1 MNNKRGTQMQETYRA
16 VEVSEPGVLRVVER
30 PLPEP
35 GPGQVRI
42 RVEACGICHT
52 DAATVTGTY
61 PGLKLPR
68 VPGHEVVGRI
78 DAFGSGVSRWKTG
91 QRVGIGF
98 FGGEDGTCEPCRRGD
113 IVNCQNAVT
122 PGVTVDG
129 GYAEVMIAEARG
141 IASIPDEL
149 TSVDAAPLLCAGITT
164 YNALRNA
171 GLRGGDLVAV
181 QGIGGLGHLGIQFAR
196 HMGFRTVA
204 IGRGGEKAE
213 LAKKLGAHVY
223 VDTAVEDAA
232 AALQRLGGARAVLA
246 TAPSG
251 DAMGPLVSGLG
262 ARGKLIVV
270 GVPLEPMQLS
280 AFPLV
285 FGGRSIYGSLAGTA
299 IETEDAL
306 AFSVLENIRPMIE
319 TVPFERAAEAYD
331 RMMKGK
337 ARFRMVRA
345 VSFPERRRYGLSF
358 PALPSFLRSPSNVSL
373 SSFERT
379 PAASSIAAA
388 CSRKVLVM
396 SARPFAVS
404 STRRTRRSSVF
415 LRFTSAFFSSRSTAT
430 LIDPGLSHTLGP
442 IVLTG
447 SVPLWSSTSSTR
459 KSESPRPAPLRF
471 KLCDALSDKARNAF
485 ASTNQTCTPDV
496 SCIFAA
502 SFPFPP
508 ASYH

>member
-1 MNNKRGTQMQETYRA
+1 MHETYQA
-16 VEVSEPGVLRVVER
+16 IEVSEPGVLRVVER
-30 PLPEP
+30 PMSEP

-78 DAFGSGVSRWKTG
+78 DALGSGVSRWKTG
-91 QRVGIGF
+91 QRIGIGF

-171 GLRGGDLVAV
+171 GLRGGDLVGV

-204 IGRGGEKAE
+204 IGRGGEKE
-213 LAKKLGAHVY
+213 KLAKDLGAHLY
-223 VDTAVEDAA
+223 IDTAVEDAA
-232 AALQRLGGARAVLA
+232 AALQRLGGARAILA

-262 ARGKLIVV
+262 TRGKLIVV
-270 GVPLEPMQLS
+270 GVPPEPMQLS

-319 TVPFERAAEAYD
+319 TVPLARAAEAYD

-337 ARFRMVRA
+337 ARFRMVLVTKDGA
-345 VSFPERRRYGLSF
+345 AQS
-358 PALPSFLRSPSNVSL
+358 ALV
-373 SSFERT
+373 
-379 PAASSIAAA
+379 
-388 CSRKVLVM
+388 K
-396 SARPFAVS
+396 
-404 STRRTRRSSVF
+404 
-415 LRFTSAFFSSRSTAT
+415 
-430 LIDPGLSHTLGP
+430 
-442 IVLTG
+442 
-447 SVPLWSSTSSTR
+447 
-459 KSESPRPAPLRF
+459 
-471 KLCDALSDKARNAF
+471 
-485 ASTNQTCTPDV
+485 
-496 SCIFAA
+496 
-502 SFPFPP
+502 
-508 ASYH
+508 